1 MRGYFYMKLGQG
13 GTWRNAVRIE
23 AAMRAMD
30 VALAERIPMTWP
42 EKQQKR
48 LGFKL
53 GCCF

>member
-1 MRGYFYMKLGQG
+1 MRGYFYMTKLSSQG

-30 VALAERIPMTWP
+30 VALAERVPMTWP

-48 LGFKL
+48 LGAKN
-53 GCCF
+53 